1 MRLEHPSG
9 DSVCTYIVDICAPKG
24 ACVSSSHVWVAPS
37 VLAKCTRYAPLVA
50 NALLHW
56 GRLPGYMGS
65 FPSLPSPPPSAL
77 AKPAPVAPPEDAGT
91 LDTEART
98 EELPESSPLSKP
110 LVLSEDEKAC
120 YFWSNPSL
128 HSLQGTV
135 VPSPSD

>member
-56 GRLPGYMGS
+56 GRIPRYTRS
-65 FPSLPSPPPSAL
+65 FPSLSPP
-77 AKPAPVAPPEDAGT
+77 KPALPVPLEGVGT
-91 LDTEART
+91 LDTEVGT
-98 EELPESSPLSKP
+98 EEILESPPLPKP
-110 LVLSEDEKAC
+110 PVLSEDEKAC